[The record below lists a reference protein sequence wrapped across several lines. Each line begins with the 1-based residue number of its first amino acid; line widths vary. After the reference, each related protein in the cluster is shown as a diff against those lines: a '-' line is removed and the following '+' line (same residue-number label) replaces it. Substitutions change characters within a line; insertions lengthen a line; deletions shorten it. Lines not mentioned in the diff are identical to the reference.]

1 MMMINDRN
9 NFIGYSRSY
18 YRVVGNKLLFAV
30 FLSIMVG
37 VLDGLGLA
45 MLMPLLQSVVVGQ
58 QNAKESMGNLHYIT
72 DIITNVG
79 FSLTLGPVLMTLAIL
94 FLIKGVV
101 KYSEINYHANVVQ
114 FFMKKVRHG
123 LVDSLKN
130 VSYKGFTQLE
140 AGNIQNSFIAEVN
153 KMSHAIRSYLAYCQS
168 LFMLMTYV
176 LFALLANYQFAV
188 LLAISAGLT
197 NILYSRFY
205 KLMKEA
211 SYEVSKKGNS
221 FNSFMIQA
229 VLYFKYLKSTNYL
242 DIYTRKLSEVIDN
255 TEAINKKMA
264 YYNAVST
271 GVREPMIILIVISVI
286 YMQVNWMGGNL
297 GSIILSL
304 MLFYRA
310 LNFLVV
316 SQQSWQAFIQNTGAI
331 SNVSKISAIMNS
343 MSEEQGE
350 LEFNSLKQDIS
361 VSDACLSYG
370 GNAIL
375 DQVNISIPKRKT
387 IAFVGES
394 GAGKTTLVNI
404 IMGLVNP
411 DQGAVMIDGIPLTQ
425 YNLKSYRSKIG
436 YISQDPVVFNDNIF
450 NNVTFWAEP
459 TSENYTRF
467 WQVIKLVSL
476 KEFVECQTAKEL
488 TNLGDNGIKISGG
501 QKQRISIAR
510 ELFKNVD
517 ILILDEATSALDSE
531 TELMIQENI
540 EKLHGHYTM
549 VVIAHRL
556 STIKNVDK
564 IYLIERGKVVK
575 SGSFESMVQNSDKF
589 KRMVALQ
596 GL

>member
-1 MMMINDRN
+1 MMMINDKN
-9 NFIGYSRSY
+9 NFIGYSKSY
-18 YRVVGNKLLFAV
+18 YRIVGNKLLFAV
-30 FLSIMVG
+30 FLSVMVG

-45 MLMPLLQSVVVGQ
+45 MLMPLMQSVVVGQ
-58 QNAKESMGNLHYIT
+58 QNAKDSMGYLHYIT

-79 FSLTLGPVLMTLAIL
+79 FSLTLGPVLMTLAVL

-168 LFMLMTYV
+168 LFMLVTYV
-176 LFALLANYQFAV
+176 LFALLANYQFAI

-242 DIYTRKLSEVIDN
+242 NIYTRKLSEVIDN

-271 GVREPMIILIVISVI
+271 GVREPMIILIVIAVI
-286 YMQVNWMGGNL
+286 YMQVNWLGGNL

-331 SNVSKISAIMNS
+331 SNVSKISAVMNN
-343 MSEEQGE
+343 MCEEQGE
-350 LEFNSLKQDIS
+350 LEFDTLKQGIS
-361 VSDACLSYG
+361 VSNACLSYG

-375 DQVNISIPKRKT
+375 NQVNISIPKRKT

-411 DQGAVMIDGIPLTQ
+411 DIGAVMVDGFPLTQ
-425 YNLKSYRSKIG
+425 YNLNSYRSKIG

-459 TSENYTRF
+459 TSDNYSRF

-564 IYLIERGKVVK
+564 IYLIESGKVVK